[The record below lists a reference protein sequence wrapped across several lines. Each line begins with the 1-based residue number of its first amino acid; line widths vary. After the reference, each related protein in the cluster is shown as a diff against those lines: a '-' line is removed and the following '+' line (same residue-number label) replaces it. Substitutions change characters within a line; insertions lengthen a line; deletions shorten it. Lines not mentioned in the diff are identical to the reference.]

1 MHGACWSYWK
11 LKARYLSF
19 WICEAIPKRGKT
31 IVRLYGGYTEYC
43 IIGCAD
49 LVDDGHGSWK
59 TTYSSTIARVWTL
72 CCCRWFHCKCVLW
85 YVCTWTNVLVFQ
97 DAFTVLQSQ
106 LLAKSLEL
114 EKKAEEI
121 MTLRQRVELVESTR
135 KREMDE
141 MTHRLI
147 ELEQKLALM
156 QRIWTKTC
164 RLTPKQFIT

>member
-1 MHGACWSYWK
+1 M
-11 LKARYLSF
+11 
-19 WICEAIPKRGKT
+19 
-31 IVRLYGGYTEYC
+31 
-43 IIGCAD
+43 
-49 LVDDGHGSWK
+49 
-59 TTYSSTIARVWTL
+59 
-72 CCCRWFHCKCVLW
+72 
-85 YVCTWTNVLVFQ
+85 
-97 DAFTVLQSQ
+97 LQSQ

-156 QRIWTKTC
+156 QRI
-164 RLTPKQFIT
+164 